1 MQQIYQCWTKAR
13 YNYPA
18 LEALYDDLTA
28 PKSELQVPQFEIE
41 PDTCK
46 DFISFHN
53 KIELKNIQFHY
64 PDSDKKIIDDL
75 SVTIDKNSCIAFV
88 GESGAGKSTLVDML
102 LGIFNSQGGKILIDG
117 TELNRRNI
125 ESWRNKIGY
134 VPQTIIL
141 LNSSISRNIAFEFS
155 DKSIDMKRVELA
167 AKIAGIDGFIKDLD
181 DSYDTIMGKWW
192 QRWWAT
198 PRLG

>member
-1 MQQIYQCWTKAR
+1 M
-13 YNYPA
+13 
-18 LEALYDDLTA
+18 
-28 PKSELQVPQFEIE
+28 PQFEIE

-102 LGIFNSQGGKILIDG
+102 LGILIH
-117 TELNRRNI
+117 R
-125 ESWRNKIGY
+125 
-134 VPQTIIL
+134 
-141 LNSSISRNIAFEFS
+141 
-155 DKSIDMKRVELA
+155 A
-167 AKIAGIDGFIKDLD
+167 AR
-181 DSYDTIMGKWW
+181 Y
-192 QRWWAT
+192 
-198 PRLG
+198 